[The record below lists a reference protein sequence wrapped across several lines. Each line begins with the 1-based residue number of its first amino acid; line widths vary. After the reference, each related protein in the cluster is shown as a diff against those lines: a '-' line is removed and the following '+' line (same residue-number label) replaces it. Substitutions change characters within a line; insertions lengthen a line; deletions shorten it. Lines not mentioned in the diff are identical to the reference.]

1 MPGDAEKI
9 RQMFLQSLTDQSLGL
24 SVHKRQAQIHFT
36 YPIANFL
43 GHTTETQ
50 RVVT

>member
-1 MPGDAEKI
+1 MVGDAEKI

-24 SVHKRQAQIHFT
+24 SVHKRQAQLHFT
-36 YPIANFL
+36 YLIAIFL
-43 GHTTETQ
+43 GYTSETQ